1 MLEDCKIRNRLDPQD
16 LCLFGAPKPTKKL
29 KSPGYVAISPTNEVL
44 VISGGFD
51 GANIL
56 NTVEVYSPEGSCN
69 LLLPTLP
76 VNVYGNALFYM
87 NGQLYACG
95 GSSGIDMNVCHNLN
109 HEGQWV
115 LSDGISLNEP
125 RMMGAFTVSTEGVIY
140 FR

>member
-1 MLEDCKIRNRLDPQD
+1 MLEDCKFRNRLEPKD
-16 LCLFGAPKPTKKL
+16 LCLFGASQPTKTL
-29 KSPGYVAISPTNEVL
+29 KSPGYVAKSSTEVL

-56 NTVEVYSPEGSCN
+56 NSVEVYSPEGSCN
-69 LLLPTLP
+69 LLLPNLP

-95 GSSGIDMNVCHNLN
+95 GSTGIEMNVCHNLN
-109 HEGQWV
+109 HEGKWV

>member
-1 MLEDCKIRNRLDPQD
+1 MLEDCKFRNRLEPQD
-16 LCLFGAPKPTKKL
+16 LCLFGASQPTKKL
-29 KSPGYVAISPTNEVL
+29 KSPGYVAKSSTEVL

-56 NTVEVYSPEGSCN
+56 NSVEVYSPEGSCN
-69 LLLPTLP
+69 LLLPNLP

-109 HEGQWV
+109 HERQWV

>member
-1 MLEDCKIRNRLDPQD
+1 MLEDCKFRNRLEPQD
-16 LCLFGAPKPTKKL
+16 LCLFGASQPTKKL
-29 KSPGYVAISPTNEVL
+29 KSPGYVAKSSTEVL

-56 NTVEVYSPEGSCN
+56 NSVEVYSPEGSCN
-69 LLLPTLP
+69 LLLPNLP

-95 GSSGIDMNVCHNLN
+95 GSTGIEMNVCHNLN

>member
-1 MLEDCKIRNRLDPQD
+1 MLEDCKFRNRLEPQD
-16 LCLFGAPKPTKKL
+16 LCLFGASQPTKKL
-29 KSPGYVAISPTNEVL
+29 KSPGYVAKSSTEVL

-56 NTVEVYSPEGSCN
+56 NSVEVYSPEGSCN
-69 LLLPTLP
+69 LLLPNLP

-95 GSSGIDMNVCHNLN
+95 GSTGIEMNVCHNLN
-109 HEGQWV
+109 HEGKWV